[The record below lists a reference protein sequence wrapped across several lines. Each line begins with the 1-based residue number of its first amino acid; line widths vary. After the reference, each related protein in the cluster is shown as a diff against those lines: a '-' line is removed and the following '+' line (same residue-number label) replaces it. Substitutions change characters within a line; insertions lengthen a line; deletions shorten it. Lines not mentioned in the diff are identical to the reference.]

1 MSRYSLIYTLLIVFV
16 SICFGSNNQYMV
28 VKGLIITCRRNY
40 PVLQCQQMNII
51 EGELTM
57 EMFANNVTSY
67 LNDGWIVAG
76 GISIDRPYVYQ
87 ALIKNS

>member
-1 MSRYSLIYTLLIVFV
+1 MAFISD
-16 SICFGSNNQYMV
+16 CFATNAQYMV

-40 PVLQCQQMNII
+40 PVLQCEQMNMI

-57 EMFANNVTSY
+57 EMFANNVTKY
-67 LNDGWIVAG
+67 LNDGWVATG
-76 GISIDRPYVYQ
+76 GVHVDRHFVYQ